1 MSNTPPRKPGL
12 FARLETAEARN
23 AELALELAAKEQ
35 ELARANA
42 ALVTNHR
49 TLTQYKE
56 REKAR
61 ADDAA
66 KTAAAAAV
74 PAPSEQLSGRAR
86 AAAAF
91 TRQVSGVPR

>member
-1 MSNTPPRKPGL
+1 MTDTQPRKKGL

-35 ELARANA
+35 ELERVNA

-66 KTAAAAAV
+66 KAAAAAAV

-91 TRQVSGVPR
+91 ARQVSGVPR